1 MQTIVDY
8 GIRYYCYNLHCL
20 VVTAAEGLPNSIG
33 VVCSLGVSMVLVRY
47 SLSKDS
53 YGADNLGRVTIGVRV
68 DSHSPVHRAVLAGN
82 LLMDWL
88 AHLPGHGGALLHLG
102 GHGNTDGDR
111 PAVSDGLVHTGGLWH
126 SPGDGG
132 TLGHWLGVAHG
143 VGDLPGGGPAFGPW
157 NSHTL
162 GNIDTICSP
171 AATTVPAKTTGIP
184 TPEPY
189 PTVPTPQPTPEPK
202 QAKKEKKKEK
212 RNKIPIEEVEETA
225 AVEEVV
231 EASVVPEE
239 VAVVEKVEPTAAS
252 PVAAIEEE
260 IEQVPEPVK
269 VVKASPT
276 KQKAKKEKNVPTE
289 ANPN

>member
-1 MQTIVDY
+1 MQTILDY

-102 GHGNTDGDR
+102 RHGNTDGDG

-143 VGDLPGGGPAFGPW
+143 VGDLPGSGPAFGPW

-162 GNIDTICSP
+162 GNCDTLGNSNTFGNSNGAGSLDRNLP
-171 AATTVPAKTTGIP
+171 ALSVNFLLALRSNGNRSNSDRSNGSSYSSRGSSKG
-184 TPEPY
+184 
-189 PTVPTPQPTPEPK
+189 K
-202 QAKKEKKKEK
+202 WCW
-212 RNKIPIEEVEETA
+212 
-225 AVEEVV
+225 
-231 EASVVPEE
+231 ASR
-239 VAVVEKVEPTAAS
+239 
-252 PVAAIEEE
+252 
-260 IEQVPEPVK
+260 
-269 VVKASPT
+269 
-276 KQKAKKEKNVPTE
+276 
-289 ANPN
+289 